1 MLCGTIGLEMPPWQW
16 RVPHSRLL
24 QERRRGREEV
34 QRLHFWIV
42 FEGNSR
48 SVAGYEPPSLAL
60 LLPALPLLPSH
71 PSAHHPEGG
80 GHPPAVAR
88 DGPARVELPE
98 AGGVR
103 GVGLGAP
110 DGLALTVHQGAPTVE
125 AVALEGDFFLKKKP
139 N

>member
-1 MLCGTIGLEMPPWQW
+1 MAAVGAL
-16 RVPHSRLL
+16 RDHRLGDASLAVKGAAL
-24 QERRRGREEV
+24 QVAAREEGK
-34 QRLHFWIV
+34 RRSTAIALPDRF

-60 LLPALPLLPSH
+60 LLPALPLLPPD
-71 PSAHHPEGG
+71 PSAHHPERG

-125 AVALEGDFFLKKKP
+125 AVALEGEFF
-139 N
+139 

>member
-1 MLCGTIGLEMPPWQW
+1 MAAVGAL
-16 RVPHSRLL
+16 RDHRLGDASLAVEGAAL
-24 QERRRGREEV
+24 QVAAREEEGK
-34 QRLHFWIV
+34 RRSTAIALPDRF

-60 LLPALPLLPSH
+60 LLPALPLLPPH

-125 AVALEGDFFLKKKP
+125 AVALEEDFF
-139 N
+139 